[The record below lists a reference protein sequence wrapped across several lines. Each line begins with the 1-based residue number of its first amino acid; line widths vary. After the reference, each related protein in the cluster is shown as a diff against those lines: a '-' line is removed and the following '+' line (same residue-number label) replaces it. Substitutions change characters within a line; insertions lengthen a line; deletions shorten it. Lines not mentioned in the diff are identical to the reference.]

1 MAKLGD
7 AKKTIKELSDLLGK
21 NNLSEIEIEQDG
33 VRIRV
38 TRSGGGAPLAAA
50 PAPAPAPEAAPAK
63 EPETPAPVDVSTHPG
78 CVKSPMVGTVY
89 VAPEP
94 GSDPYI
100 SVGDTVKKGQT
111 LFIIEAMKVMN
122 QINAPKDG
130 KIKEILISD
139 SQPIEFD
146 QPLAVIE

>member
-1 MAKLGD
+1 MTKLGD

-38 TRSGGGAPLAAA
+38 SRGGGAPMAA
-50 PAPAPAPEAAPAK
+50 PAPAPAPAAAPAK
-63 EPETPAPVDVSTHPG
+63 EPEAPAAQLASEHPG
-78 CVKSPMVGTVY
+78 CLKSPMVGTIY
-89 VAPEP
+89 LAAEP
-94 GSDPYI
+94 GADPFV

-111 LFIIEAMKVMN
+111 LFIVEAMKVMN

-130 KIKEILISD
+130 KIKEILVAD

>member
-38 TRSGGGAPLAAA
+38 SRAGGTPVAA
-50 PAPAPAPEAAPAK
+50 PAPAAAPVPAAK
-63 EPETPAPVDVSTHPG
+63 EPEAPVDNASHPG

-94 GSDPYI
+94 GADPFI

-111 LFIIEAMKVMN
+111 LFVIEAMKVMN
-122 QINAPKDG
+122 QINAPKAG
-130 KIKEILISD
+130 KIKEILVTD

-146 QPLAVIE
+146 QPLVVIE